1 MDANRFVT
9 QSLREP
15 RITSILAA
23 AIDAVEPGKLVRE
36 HLQHADLPKYDR
48 VFVLGIGKA
57 SEAMTQAAAEF
68 FNNFNKALI
77 ITKHASTRTSK
88 RITVMESGHPIP
100 DERSLAAGQAALDF
114 VFNLKEND
122 LLICLISGGG
132 SALVTAPRKGITLKE
147 IQTQT
152 SELLANG
159 ATINEINALRQQMDR
174 IKGGGLAR
182 ATKAKIVS
190 LILSDV
196 IGNSLETIASGLT
209 VDPSLGMRV
218 QNIIIGD
225 IHIAAQAAQQQA
237 IIEGFDS
244 EILDLQ
250 VKGEARDVGLHF
262 AKRLKEESVAL
273 GFSKGQKRKSPFCLI
288 AGGETTVTIK
298 GNGKGGRNQELALAA
313 VDELIGVKNI
323 LFIALATDGDD
334 GPTDAAGAVV
344 NGETRQRA
352 ERLGM
357 STSDYLSQNDAYSF
371 FDPLN
376 DLVRCGYTGTNVN
389 DLIFLMGL

>member
-9 QSLREP
+9 QSLRDP
-15 RITSILAA
+15 RVARILAA

-36 HLQHADLPKYDR
+36 YLQTADLPKHER
-48 VFVLGIGKA
+48 VFLLGIGKA
-57 SEAMTQAAAEF
+57 SEAITVAASEF
-68 FNNFNKALI
+68 FNNFTEALI
-77 ITKHASTRTSK
+77 ITKHASLPR
-88 RITVMESGHPIP
+88 RQRVTVMESGHPIP

-114 VFNLKEND
+114 VSDLKEND

-132 SALVTAPRKGITLKE
+132 SALVTSPREGITLAD
-147 IQTQT
+147 IQSQT
-152 SELLANG
+152 SNLLASG
-159 ATINEINALRQQMDR
+159 ATINEINKLRRQLDR

-182 ATKAKIVS
+182 ATKAKVVS

-209 VDPSLGMRV
+209 IDPSLGARV
-218 QNIIIGD
+218 QNFIIGD
-225 IHIAAQAAQQQA
+225 IHVAAQAAQRQA
-237 IIEGFDS
+237 IAEGFDP

-250 VKGEARDVGLHF
+250 IKGEARDVGLRF
-262 AKRLKEESVAL
+262 AKRLKEEQ
-273 GFSKGQKRKSPFCLI
+273 SKRTHPFCLI
-288 AGGETTVTIK
+288 AGGETTVTLH

-313 VDELIGVKNI
+313 VDELSNIENI
-323 LFIALATDGDD
+323 LLISLATDGDD

-352 ERLGM
+352 DRLGM
-357 STSDYLSQNDAYSF
+357 FASDYLLRNDAYSF

-376 DLVRCGYTGTNVN
+376 DLIKCGYTGTNIN
-389 DLIFLMGL
+389 DLIFLIGL